1 MPDIY
6 VQKRINAVGTH
17 TSSVGHYPIKVRM
30 LTYQEQPSGD
40 YLNGM
45 LDTVLLLT
53 QRVRPGKSPEFD
65 QAAHD
70 LLALVMDM
78 KSFDLMERLG
88 PAWESCSPPKVGTV
102 HASR

>member
-1 MPDIY
+1 MTFQD
-6 VQKRINAVGTH
+6 
-17 TSSVGHYPIKVRM
+17 
-30 LTYQEQPSGD
+30 QPSGE

-70 LLALVMDM
+70 LLALVMDT

-88 PAWESCSPPKVGTV
+88 PAWESCSPPVAKPV

>member
-1 MPDIY
+1 MQAIIL
-6 VQKRINAVGTH
+6 QKMSIMTF
-17 TSSVGHYPIKVRM
+17 
-30 LTYQEQPSGD
+30 QDQPSGE

-65 QAAHD
+65 QAAHELMAMIMD
-70 LLALVMDM
+70 L
-78 KSFDLMERLG
+78 KTFDLMERLT
-88 PAWESCSPPKVGTV
+88 PAWEASSLPKVGTV